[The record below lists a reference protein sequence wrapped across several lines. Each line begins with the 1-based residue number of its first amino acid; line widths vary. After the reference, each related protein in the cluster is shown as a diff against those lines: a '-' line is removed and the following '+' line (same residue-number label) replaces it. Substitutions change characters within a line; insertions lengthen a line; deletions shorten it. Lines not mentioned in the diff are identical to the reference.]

1 MIPIIAIVGRPNVG
15 KSSLFNRILRKRAAV
30 VDDLPGVTRDRNYRP
45 FAWEGGQFTLVD
57 TGGFTM
63 REKETLHRSINDQV
77 DLAVNEASAVLFV
90 VEAGTGVTAEDEHI
104 ARLLRKRAA
113 AKTIL
118 VVNKSESAR
127 MQFEIDAFRNLGL
140 GEPRPVSALHGSGV
154 ADVLDDAAR
163 LATKTGIPE
172 GAPEEEDRAA
182 LRIAIVGRPN
192 VGKSSIVNKLLMQE
206 RMIVND
212 AAGTTRD
219 SIDSPLIYKERP
231 VILIDTAGLR
241 KKSHVKE
248 DLEYY
253 FNLRAIKSIDRCDVC
268 AVVVDASDGLGVQ
281 DLRIVRKA
289 LELHKGMLLL
299 WNKWDLVA
307 EKKHDTFDK
316 LVAGVRRDFQELR
329 PLPMLATSA
338 LTGRRIPALIDEA
351 MKIRERMTVRL
362 GAAEFEDNIFTWV
375 RAHPHPAIPK
385 QPVRFLGA
393 RQVDAPYP
401 RFRFFVTNPKNV
413 APLYVRFLTNRI
425 YATYD
430 FEGCP
435 IKLEFRSIKK
445 PEHGMRGAADGGSNF
460 DGKERL

>member
-1 MIPIIAIVGRPNVG
+1 MTPIIAIVGRPNVG

-30 VDDLPGVTRDRNYRP
+30 VDDLPGVTRDRNYRS
-45 FAWEGGQFTLVD
+45 FAWEGSQFTLID

-77 DLAVNEASAVLFV
+77 DIAVNEASAVLFV

-118 VVNKSESAR
+118 VVNKTESAR
-127 MQFEIDAFRNLGL
+127 MQFEIDAFRNLGF

-154 ADVLDDAAR
+154 ADMLDDAVR
-163 LATKTGIPE
+163 LARETGIPD
-172 GAPEEEDRAA
+172 GAPEEGNRAA

-192 VGKSSIVNKLLMQE
+192 VGKSSIINKLLRRE

-219 SIDSPLIYKERP
+219 SIDSLLIYKERP
-231 VILIDTAGLR
+231 VVLIDTAGLR

-299 WNKWDLVA
+299 WNKWDLV

-351 MKIRERMTVRL
+351 MKIKERMTVRL
-362 GAAEFEDNIFTWV
+362 PAAEFEDNIFTWV

-393 RQVDAPYP
+393 KQVDTLYP
-401 RFRFFVTNPKNV
+401 CFRFFVTNPKNV

-425 YATYD
+425 YSAYD

-435 IKLEFRSIKK
+435 IKLDFRGIKK
-445 PEHGMRGAADGGSNF
+445 PEHGLRAVADGSRNF
-460 DGKERL
+460 DGKERS

>member
-1 MIPIIAIVGRPNVG
+1 MTPIIAIVGRPNVG

-45 FAWEGGQFTLVD
+45 FAWEGGRFTLVD
-57 TGGFTM
+57 TGGVTM
-63 REKETLHRSINDQV
+63 QERETLHRSINGQV

-113 AKTIL
+113 GKTIL
-118 VVNKSESAR
+118 VVNKAESSR
-127 MQFEIDAFRNLGL
+127 TQFEIDAFRNLGL

-163 LATKTGIPE
+163 LATRLGIPE
-172 GAPEEEDRAA
+172 DAPGDEDPAA

-192 VGKSSIVNKLLMQE
+192 VGKSSIVNKLLRRD

-219 SIDSPLIYKERP
+219 SIDSPLLYKERP
-231 VILIDTAGLR
+231 VVLIDTAGLR

-253 FNLRAIKSIDRCDVC
+253 FNLRAIRSIDRCDVA

-299 WNKWDLVA
+299 WNKWDLV
-307 EKKHDTFDK
+307 ETKHDTFDK
-316 LVAGVRRDFQELR
+316 LVAEVKHDFPELR
-329 PLPMLATSA
+329 PLPMLATCA

-351 MKIRERMTVRL
+351 NEDQGTHD
-362 GAAEFEDNIFTWV
+362 GAARRRGIRGQRLHLGPGAPASGNPQAAGAV
-375 RAHPHPAIPK
+375 PRRAADGRALSLFPFFRH
-385 QPVRFLGA
+385 QP
-393 RQVDAPYP
+393 Q
-401 RFRFFVTNPKNV
+401 
-413 APLYVRFLTNRI
+413 
-425 YATYD
+425 
-430 FEGCP
+430 E
-435 IKLEFRSIKK
+435 
-445 PEHGMRGAADGGSNF
+445 RGAALCPVF
-460 DGKERL
+460 